1 LYQKLLY
8 KDVMIKQN
16 NMCSEVVYN
25 LNNNKKLS
33 NFEIIN
39 KVNNNVNSFIDYN
52 CVELM
57 LKIKK
62 ND

>member
-1 LYQKLLY
+1 
-8 KDVMIKQN
+8 MIKQN